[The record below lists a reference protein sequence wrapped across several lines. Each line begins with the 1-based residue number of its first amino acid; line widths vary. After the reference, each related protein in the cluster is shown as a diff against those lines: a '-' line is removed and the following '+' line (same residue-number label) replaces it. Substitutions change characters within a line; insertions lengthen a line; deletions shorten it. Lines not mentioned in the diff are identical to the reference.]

1 MFKKALS
8 LGLVS
13 TLILSLINIPVVS
26 ATPKAEKDR
35 QRTEKVKAGIAKLG
49 VGKEARV
56 VVRLRDKTTLSGYI
70 SKASDDSF
78 VITDL
83 KTGESTTV
91 AYPNVT
97 QVKGHNL
104 STAVK
109 IAIGA
114 AIGAGVLL
122 LILYLVYGR
131 D

>member
-1 MFKKALS
+1 MLKKALS

-13 TLILSLINIPVVS
+13 TLILSLSNVPVVS
-26 ATPKAEKDR
+26 ASPKAEKDR

-70 SKASDDSF
+70 SKASEDSF

-83 KTGESTTV
+83 KTGESTMV
-91 AYPNVT
+91 AYHNVT

-114 AIGAGVLL
+114 AIGAGLVLL
-122 LILYLVYGR
+122 FLYLAYSR
-131 D
+131 N